1 MFLTRESRTHDHL
14 LRDAETDADRGDDRH
29 ENQRRDC
36 MRDKGGDSAAEEKHA
51 EQRQEGI
58 RQGQSWKIAIL
69 DHSQIKFEK
78 KAYPK

>member
-1 MFLTRESRTHDHL
+1 
-14 LRDAETDADRGDDRH
+14 
-29 ENQRRDC
+29 